1 MKGKTVEKL
10 NRNLTI
16 FTQENERKEKKM
28 QGVQQEMNRG
38 AAEEKRV

>member
-16 FTQENERKEKKM
+16 FTQEKERKRE
-28 QGVQQEMNRG
+28 ENARG
-38 AAEEKRV
+38 ATRDE